1 MLLCAYDTETTGLDR
16 EQCRI
21 IEIGLCLYSTEQ
33 NRILESVG
41 FLVQSDSGPILP
53 KITELTGITQA
64 AVDRFGYTQEDA
76 VQSFIDFSG
85 QADAII
91 GHNTNSFDLPIIQN
105 SAKRTGL
112 VLPVKLSID
121 TMTDIPGVRGEQLI
135 TMCAKAGFVYDAHG
149 ALADAQAVIKMTAFH
164 ASRSIT
170 STYEKIAERAKSPLI
185 VLQSHQ
191 PRQDNAAAKEFKF
204 RWNDP
209 LKGWYKIVKE
219 MDIPDLQFPFRVSR
233 ADKDTFPIWD

>member
-1 MLLCAYDTETTGLDR
+1 MLLCAYDIETTGLDR
-16 EQCRI
+16 EKSFI
-21 IEIGLCLYSTEQ
+21 TEIGLCLYSTEQ
-33 NRILESVG
+33 NRILESAG
-41 FLVQSDSGPILP
+41 FLVQPIGVP
-53 KITELTGITQA
+53 ITPEITELTGITQSA
-64 AVDRFGYTQEDA
+64 IDRFGYTQEDA
-76 VQSFIDFSG
+76 VQSFIDFSK

-91 GHNTNSFDLPIIQN
+91 GHNANSFDLPILQN
-105 SAKRTGL
+105 SAKRTGF

-164 ASRSIT
+164 ARRSIVT
-170 STYEKIAERAKSPLI
+170 TYEKIMERAKSPLV

-191 PRQDNAAAKEFKF
+191 SRQDNAAAKQFKF

-219 MDIPDLQFPFRVSR
+219 IDIPDLEFPFRISR
-233 ADKDTFPIWD
+233 ADKDIFPIWD